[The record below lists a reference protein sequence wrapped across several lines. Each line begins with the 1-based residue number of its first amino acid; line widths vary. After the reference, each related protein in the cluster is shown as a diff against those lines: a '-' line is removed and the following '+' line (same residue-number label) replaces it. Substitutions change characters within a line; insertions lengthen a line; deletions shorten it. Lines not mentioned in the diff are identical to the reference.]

1 MSDELCAKLGYQFK
15 EVNLLKMALT
25 HRSASEINSERL
37 EFLGDSVV
45 NFVVAEAL
53 YQQFPKAQEGELSRW
68 RATLINRETLCQLA
82 RDFDVGRYL
91 ILGSGEQKSGG
102 HQRSSILS
110 CTMEAI
116 IGAIYLD
123 AGFAAIRDC
132 ILRWYAP
139 LLAQLGE
146 ASSLKDPKT
155 ALQEI
160 LQSYR
165 MPLPVYKVERVTG
178 EAHQQLF
185 SVSCTVEGVTEK
197 ILGQGTSRRRAEQE
211 AAANMLGKIKK

>member
-1 MSDELCAKLGYQFK
+1 MSEELCGKLGYHFK
-15 EVNLLKMALT
+15 DVNLLKTALT

-45 NFVVAEAL
+45 NFVIAEAL

-68 RATLINRETLCQLA
+68 RATLINRDTLCQLA

-91 ILGSGEQKSGG
+91 FLGSGEQKSGG
-102 HQRSSILS
+102 HQRDSILS

-123 AGFAAIRDC
+123 AGFAAVRDC
-132 ILRWYAP
+132 IVIWYAP
-139 LLAQLGE
+139 LLTQLGE

-155 ALQEI
+155 ALQEV

-178 EAHQQLF
+178 EAHQQHF
-185 SVSCTVEGVTEK
+185 SVSCAVEGVTEK
-197 ILGQGTSRRRAEQE
+197 TLGQGTSRRRAEQE